1 MDRSRWGRR
10 PRLRSAILLLTRDLA
25 VCYASRRQ
33 KSEEEVK
40 HSPMQLSSIPKP
52 DGYTFYFIGVT
63 TGQSS
68 SRRVFPLWME
78 ALGRQEVSL
87 VGIDVEI
94 HAAPDRYRQIVTDI
108 KREPLALGA
117 LVTTHKIDLL
127 AAAADLFDGLGP
139 YARATQEVSSI
150 AKDEG
155 KLIGRATDPVAGG
168 LSMDAIL
175 GQDYFGRTGGEL
187 LMLGAGGSAVALTLH
202 LMQKANAADRP
213 RRIVVVNRSA
223 PRLARLKEMVGRNA
237 ANGARDIEF
246 EFIHNNLAPRNDEL
260 LAGLSPGSVVVN
272 ATGMGKDT
280 PGSPLTDAALF
291 PLNGVVWELNY
302 RGELDFK
309 RQAQAQA
316 PARALTVADGWDY
329 FVHGWSQV
337 ISHVLNE
344 EIDDAMFARLSE
356 LAASAR

>member
-1 MDRSRWGRR
+1 M
-10 PRLRSAILLLTRDLA
+10 
-25 VCYASRRQ
+25 
-33 KSEEEVK
+33 K

-52 DGYTFYFIGVT
+52 AGPVFYFIGVT

-78 ALGRQEVSL
+78 ALGRPEVSL

-94 HAAPDRYRQIVTDI
+94 HAAPARYRQIVAEI
-108 KREPLALGA
+108 KRDPLALGA

-150 AKDEG
+150 AKDAG

-175 GQDYFGRTGGEL
+175 GEGYFGRTGGGL
-187 LMLGAGGSAVALTLH
+187 LMLGAGGSAVALILH
-202 LMQKANAADRP
+202 LMQKTAAADPP

-223 PRLARLKEMVGRNA
+223 PRLARLKEMVERIRDDG
-237 ANGARDIEF
+237 GRDIRF
-246 EFIHNNLAPRNDEL
+246 EFIQNSDAARNDVI
-260 LAGLSPGSVVVN
+260 LAGMPPGSVVVN

-280 PGSPLTDAALF
+280 PGSPLTGGALF
-291 PLNGVVWELNY
+291 PQNGVVWELNY
-302 RGELDFK
+302 RGELDFM
-309 RQAQAQA
+309 RQAEAQTH
-316 PARALTVADGWDY
+316 ARRLTVADGWDY

-337 ISHVLNE
+337 ISHVLHE
-344 EIDDAMFARLSE
+344 EIDEAMFARLSE